1 MSVATAHRGTRTLPQ
16 ARLSVAMVAL
26 LVVAAAIAGLL
37 LGGSL
42 GGGDEPTVE
51 PAAAPPTTA
60 HDGLRVQIPSGW
72 ARGDAATVPGF
83 DRPLGLR
90 NLGEDLRAAVER
102 LPATSP
108 TLLPA
113 AFLRTLG
120 RAPDQPDILRLGS
133 GHGAWRY
140 RFPQADGSVLVL
152 YAAPTTTGIA
162 TVACRGP
169 IDAGGCEALAS
180 AVTVPRSRA
189 LEPGT
194 STAFFMRLPTVVT
207 DLDAA
212 RTKGMDELAAATRP
226 RGQALAADGLA
237 QAHRSAAA
245 ALAPLTTAADG
256 LPTATV
262 GALTATAGAYSAL
275 ASAARARS
283 PRLYADAGRAVTSS
297 DAALRRTMTG
307 VAAKANAAGP
317 VTPAAGTPVRE
328 PAAGTVL
335 GVDPSRVLLA
345 LVVLLA
351 LLGVAIVVAGRTD
364 RASARVMASQAAGVG
379 GDHGAAIVGLAAA
392 AVAVIATLA
401 VGPVALAIPLV
412 LVAVLF
418 FLREPLALL
427 ALFLDV
433 GLFKEQAFVQALPV
447 DATLLL
453 GALLATVCGIRVA
466 TGRVRPIPF
475 GFALTIAL
483 VALSLAVSLTWTPA
497 SAYGEEKVTKFLTV
511 TMLAIGAPFFLFE
524 RFDDLRR
531 FFTWIVVVAVPVA
544 LLAVTHP
551 ADESGRF
558 AGDNTIGTSR
568 LLCVAALILLLTA
581 VGRSQ
586 RRLPPAAL
594 AAAFVAIA
602 AATGSR
608 GPILAFALTLALAL
622 AVWLLRVP
630 RKIAPVLA
638 VAAVSLAVVP
648 FVTLPAASGE
658 RLSSAV
664 RDPIGSFREDDR
676 YYVVRDAFQIIEN
689 HPIRGGGAGAFS
701 TVNDAKWPHNLF
713 LELWSELGL
722 VAVLAVAAAV
732 LIALVG
738 LFRLAW
744 RLPDSGREQ
753 ELVYILLAVFFF
765 HLLAVQVSGSINDN
779 RDFWGMLAIAWLV
792 VAGGLTTA
800 AHPPPSAASPQQQG
814 HRGHLSRSRGSPR
827 SHG

>member
-1 MSVATAHRGTRTLPQ
+1 
-16 ARLSVAMVAL
+16 MVTL
-26 LVVAAAIAGLL
+26 LVVAATIAGLL

-60 HDGLRVQIPSGW
+60 HDGLRLQIPSGW

-212 RTKGMDELAAATRP
+212 RTKGMDELAAATRA

-245 ALAPLTTAADG
+245 ALAPLTTAGDG

-317 VTPAAGTPVRE
+317 ATPAAGTPVRE

-345 LVVLLA
+345 LVALLA

-379 GDHGAAIVGLAAA
+379 GDRGAAIVGLAAA

-551 ADESGRF
+551 CGR
-558 AGDNTIGTSR
+558 
-568 LLCVAALILLLTA
+568 
-581 VGRSQ
+581 
-586 RRLPPAAL
+586 
-594 AAAFVAIA
+594 
-602 AATGSR
+602 
-608 GPILAFALTLALAL
+608 
-622 AVWLLRVP
+622 
-630 RKIAPVLA
+630 
-638 VAAVSLAVVP
+638 
-648 FVTLPAASGE
+648 E
-658 RLSSAV
+658 RAV
-664 RDPIGSFREDDR
+664 RR
-676 YYVVRDAFQIIEN
+676 
-689 HPIRGGGAGAFS
+689 
-701 TVNDAKWPHNLF
+701 
-713 LELWSELGL
+713 
-722 VAVLAVAAAV
+722 
-732 LIALVG
+732 
-738 LFRLAW
+738 
-744 RLPDSGREQ
+744 
-753 ELVYILLAVFFF
+753 
-765 HLLAVQVSGSINDN
+765 
-779 RDFWGMLAIAWLV
+779 
-792 VAGGLTTA
+792 
-800 AHPPPSAASPQQQG
+800 
-814 HRGHLSRSRGSPR
+814 
-827 SHG
+827 

>member
-1 MSVATAHRGTRTLPQ
+1 M
-16 ARLSVAMVAL
+16 RLA
-26 LVVAAAIAGLL
+26 
-37 LGGSL
+37 
-42 GGGDEPTVE
+42 
-51 PAAAPPTTA
+51 
-60 HDGLRVQIPSGW
+60 
-72 ARGDAATVPGF
+72 
-83 DRPLGLR
+83 
-90 NLGEDLRAAVER
+90 
-102 LPATSP
+102 
-108 TLLPA
+108 
-113 AFLRTLG
+113 
-120 RAPDQPDILRLGS
+120 S

-152 YAAPTTTGIA
+152 YAAPTTTGIT

-169 IDAGGCEALAS
+169 TDAGGCEALAS
-180 AVTVPRSRA
+180 AVTVPGSRA
-189 LEPGT
+189 LEPSM
-194 STAFFMRLPTVVT
+194 STAFFMRLPAAVT

-212 RTKGMDELAAATRP
+212 RTKGMGELAAATRS

-237 QAHRSAAA
+237 GAHKSAAA
-245 ALAPLTTAADG
+245 ALGPLTTEGDG
-256 LPTATV
+256 LPSATV
-262 GALTATAGAYSAL
+262 GALTATGTAYAAL

-297 DAALRRTMTG
+297 DAALRRTMTR
-307 VAAKANAAGP
+307 VATEANAAGTAP
-317 VTPAAGTPVRE
+317 QAAGTPLRG
-328 PAAGTVL
+328 PAARTLL
-335 GVDPSRVLLA
+335 GVDVSRVLLA
-345 LVVLLA
+345 LLTLLA
-351 LLGVAIVVAGRTD
+351 LLGVAFVVADRTHPV
-364 RASARVMASQAAGVG
+364 SARAMASQLTAGAGIDRV
-379 GDHGAAIVGLAAA
+379 AAIVGFAAA
-392 AVAVIATLA
+392 AVAVIAALA
-401 VGPVALAIPLV
+401 IGPVALAIPFV

-483 VALSLAVSLTWTPA
+483 VALSLAVSLAWTPA
-497 SAYGEEKVTKFLTV
+497 PAYGGEKVTRFLTV
-511 TMLAIGAPFFLFE
+511 TMLAIGAPFFVFE
-524 RFDDLRR
+524 RLDDLRR
-531 FFTWIVVVAVPVA
+531 FFMWIVVVAVPVA
-544 LLAVTHP
+544 VLAVTHP
-551 ADESGRF
+551 ADESGRL

-568 LLCVAALILLLTA
+568 LLCAAALILLLTA

-594 AAAFVAIA
+594 AAVFIAIA
-602 AATGSR
+602 AAVGSR
-608 GPILAFALTLALAL
+608 GPVLAFALTLTLTL

-648 FVTLPAASGE
+648 FVSLPAASGD

-664 RDPIGSFREDDR
+664 RDPLGSFREDDR
-676 YYVVRDAFQIIEN
+676 YYVVRDAFQIIET

-701 TVNDAKWPHNLF
+701 TVNEAKWPHNLF

-722 VAVLAVAAAV
+722 VAVVAVAAAV

-800 AHPPPSAASPQQQG
+800 AHPPPGAVSPQWR
-814 HRGHLSRSRGSPR
+814 RGGRAHLSRNRGSPR